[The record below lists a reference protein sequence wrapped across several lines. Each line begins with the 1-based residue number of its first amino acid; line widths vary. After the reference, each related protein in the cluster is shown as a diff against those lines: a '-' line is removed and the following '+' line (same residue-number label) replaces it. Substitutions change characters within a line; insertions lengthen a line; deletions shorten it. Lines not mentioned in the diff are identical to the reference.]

1 MNDTTVRNIGIVL
14 FALIAILIGIEFSN
28 IDRDEAT
35 GRPLLAGLMNNINDV
50 NRLVISS
57 GGNDEQVIAN
67 DGSGWRVEGRDYPA
81 DVAKVREVLLTFAH
95 ASVLEEKTSNP
106 DRYALLG
113 VQDPGEGSDSI
124 GVTIAGDDTTYSLI
138 VGNVNQ
144 TSYRYVRLDSEATSL
159 LIDRNPELPDDASGW
174 LDSQLIDVPTADV
187 REVVIT
193 HADGEVLR
201 VARPD
206 AETMDFD
213 AADIPEGREL
223 SYPTVANSIGGALN
237 NLELEDV
244 RAASDEDPVATVEFS
259 TFDERR
265 IVVSVVA
272 DEDVRWVSLE
282 GDGVDEVLAGRE
294 FRVAEFRANQLTR
307 RWDDILKSLPE
318 TAEE

>member
-14 FALIAILIGIEFSN
+14 FALIAILIGIEFSS

-35 GRPLLAGLMNNINDV
+35 GRPLLAGLMENINDV
-50 NRLVISS
+50 NRLAILS
-57 GGNDEQVIAN
+57 GGDDELVIAN
-67 DGSGWRVEGRDYPA
+67 DGSGWQVEGRDYPA

-113 VQDPGEGSDSI
+113 VQDPGEGSDAI
-124 GVTIAGDDTTYSLI
+124 GVTIQGDDTTYALI

-144 TSYRYVRLDSEATSL
+144 TSYRYVRLQGEATSL

-187 REVVIT
+187 REVVIS
-193 HADGEVLR
+193 HSDGEVLR
-201 VARPD
+201 VTRPD

-213 AADIPEGREL
+213 AVDIPVDREL

-244 RAASDEDPVATVEFS
+244 RAASGEEPITTVEFS

-265 IVVSVVA
+265 IVVSVVGT
-272 DEDVRWVSLE
+272 DDVRWVSLQ
-282 GDGVDEVLAGRE
+282 GDGVDDSLAGRE
-294 FRVAEFRANQLTR
+294 FRIAEFRANQLTR
-307 RWDDILKSLPE
+307 RWEDILKALPE
-318 TAEE
+318 PAEE